1 MMNNLLVNDLLE
13 MEPVENL
20 SRNWMRPWRG
30 ELAQSAPQIKV
41 DVSELDGSYK
51 VKAEIPGVKKED
63 IDVRIDGDQVT
74 ISAEV
79 KKENQ
84 EKKDGRVLRSECRYG
99 YASRSFSLDREFD
112 EAKSTAKYENGI
124 LELTLPKKTG
134 STTKR
139 LAIS

>member
-63 IDVRIDGDQVT
+63 IDVRIDCDQVT

-84 EKKDGRVLRSECRYG
+84 EEKDGRVLRLERRYE
-99 YASRSFSLDREFD
+99 YASRSFSLDREVD